1 MPRKKKKKL
10 SERERLV
17 LGTLEN
23 FQQKNGYPPSIRE
36 ICEQADISSTSVVSY
51 YLDNLED
58 KGYIERD
65 SKISRGIRVLK
76 PIGDAISN
84 AAGETLR
91 TVETLLRVPVVGR
104 IQAGAAIRIPE
115 TDFALYDAETTVDV
129 PIGLLPKRA
138 PADQLFALE
147 VQGDSMIDAMVND
160 GDIVVLRKTE
170 DVRNGDMIAA
180 WLDKEKET
188 TLKYLYHENGAVRL
202 QPANP
207 NYESVHLDDPEALI
221 VQGKVVLVI
230 RQVEH

>member
-1 MPRKKKKKL
+1 MPRKKKDKL
-10 SERERLV
+10 SDRERLV
-17 LGTLEN
+17 LGTVEN
-23 FQQKNGYPPSIRE
+23 FQGENGYPPSIRE
-36 ICEQADISSTSVVSY
+36 ICKQADISSTSVVSY

-65 SKISRGIRVLK
+65 NKVSRGIRVLK
-76 PIGDAISN
+76 PIGDAVSGV
-84 AAGETLR
+84 AEEAR
-91 TVETLLRVPVVGR
+91 KAVESLLRVPVVGR
-104 IQAGAAIRIPE
+104 IQAGAAIPIPE
-115 TDFALYDAETTVDV
+115 TDFALYDAETTVEI
-129 PIGLLPKRA
+129 PAGLLPKRA
-138 PADQLFALE
+138 PADELFALE

-170 DVRNGDMIAA
+170 DIRNGDMIAA

-188 TLKYLYHENGAVRL
+188 TLKYLFHENGGVRL

-207 NYESVHLDDPEALI
+207 NYEAVRLDDPEALI